1 MGYSVIMNLDEYEG
15 GYMVKNVVIT
25 GSTRGL
31 GLEMAKEFLK
41 AGCNVTI
48 SGSRENSFEREK
60 EQVKGFENHF
70 IFIPCNV
77 TKISELKNLWTKS
90 VEKWGSVD
98 IWINNAGQN
107 VPHEFMW
114 DTEERYIEAVVDT
127 NIKGIMF
134 GCKVA
139 VENMLKQGYG
149 QVWNMEGLGSNNMII
164 EKTILYG
171 TSKHALTY
179 FTKGL
184 AKELKNSPVKV
195 GRLSPGMMLTEFITK
210 SPTGEL
216 STVTEDNQFKKVFN
230 ILADKPE
237 TVAKFFIPK
246 ILENTKQNA
255 HIQWLTNTKSA
266 QRFMM
271 SPFKKRELL

>member
-1 MGYSVIMNLDEYEG
+1 MGRVIM
-15 GYMVKNVVIT
+15 KNIIIT

-31 GLEMAKEFLK
+31 GLAMAKEFLK

-48 SGSRENSFEREK
+48 SGSRSDSFDGAK
-60 EQVKGFENHF
+60 EEIKEFEDQF

-77 TKISELKNLWTKS
+77 RKISDIKNLWLKS
-90 VEKWGSVD
+90 AEKWDSID

-107 VPHEFMW
+107 CPHEFMW
-114 DTEERYIEAVVDT
+114 DTDEEYIDFVVDT
-127 NIKGIMF
+127 NIKGVMY
-134 GCKVA
+134 GCKIA
-139 VENMLKQGYG
+139 VENMLKQGHG
-149 QVWNMEGLGSNNMII
+149 QVWNMEGLGSNDMII

-171 TSKHALTY
+171 TTKRALTY

-184 AKELKNSPVKV
+184 AKELKNSPIKI

-216 STVTEDNQFKKVFN
+216 STVTQDKQFKKVFN

-237 TVAKFFIPK
+237 TVANFFIPK
-246 ILENTKQNA
+246 MLENTKQDA
-255 HIQWLTNTKSA
+255 HIEWLTNIKSA

-271 SPFKKRELL
+271 APFRKRELL

>member
-1 MGYSVIMNLDEYEG
+1 M
-15 GYMVKNVVIT
+15 KNVVIT

-31 GLEMAKEFLK
+31 GLAMAKEFLK

-48 SGSRENSFEREK
+48 SGSRPDSFDRARE
-60 EQVKGFENHF
+60 EVKGFEKQ
-70 IFIPCNV
+70 IIYIPCNV
-77 TKISELKNLWTKS
+77 RNLSEVRSLWVKS
-90 VEKWGSVD
+90 VEKWGSIH

-107 VPHEFMW
+107 CLHEFMW
-114 DTEERYIEAVVDT
+114 DTDTKYIDAVVDT
-127 NIKGIMF
+127 NIKGVLY
-134 GCKVA
+134 GSKVA
-139 VENMLKQGYG
+139 VENMLEQRYG

-164 EKTILYG
+164 DKTILYG

-184 AKELKNSPVKV
+184 AQELKDSPVKV

-210 SPTGEL
+210 SPEGEA
-216 STVTEDNQFKKVFN
+216 SEVVEQNSFKKVFN
-230 ILADKPE
+230 ILGDKPE

-246 ILENTKQNA
+246 ILENSKQNA
-255 HIQWLTNTKSA
+255 HIEWLTNTKSF

-271 SPFKKRELL
+271 APFRKRKLL

>member
-1 MGYSVIMNLDEYEG
+1 M
-15 GYMVKNVVIT
+15 KNVVIT

-31 GLEMAKEFLK
+31 GLAMAKEFLMS
-41 AGCNVTI
+41 GCNVTI
-48 SGSRENSFEREK
+48 SGSTPNSFDRERE
-60 EQVKGFENHF
+60 EVKGFERQV

-77 TKISELKNLWTKS
+77 RKISEIKNLWLKS

-107 VPHEFMW
+107 CPREFMW
-114 DTEERYIEAVVDT
+114 DTDEEYIDYVVDT
-127 NIKGIMF
+127 NIKGVMY
-134 GCKVA
+134 GCKIA
-139 VENMLKQGYG
+139 TQNMLKQGHG
-149 QVWNMEGLGSNNMII
+149 QVWNMEGLGSNDMTI

-171 TSKHALTY
+171 TSKRALTY

-184 AKELKNSPVKV
+184 AKELKDSSVKV

-210 SPTGEL
+210 SPTGEV
-216 STVTEDNQFKKVFN
+216 SSVTQDKQFKKIFN

-237 TVAKFFIPK
+237 TVARFFIPK
-246 ILENTKQNA
+246 MLENTKQDA
-255 HIQWLTNTKSA
+255 HIQWLTNMKSA

-271 SPFKKRELL
+271 APFKKRELI

>member
-1 MGYSVIMNLDEYEG
+1 M
-15 GYMVKNVVIT
+15 KNVVIT

-31 GLEMAKEFLK
+31 GFAMAKEFLK
-41 AGCNVTI
+41 AGCKVTI
-48 SGSRENSFEREK
+48 SGSRPDSFHAGKEEVKEYEN
-60 EQVKGFENHF
+60 QY

-77 TKISELKNLWTKS
+77 RNVSDIRNLWLRS
-90 VEKWGSVD
+90 VDKWGSID

-107 VPHEFMW
+107 CPHEFMW
-114 DTEERYIEAVVDT
+114 ETGEEYIDYVVDT
-127 NIKGIMF
+127 NIKGVMYGTKI
-134 GCKVA
+134 A
-139 VENMLKQGYG
+139 VENMLKQGSG
-149 QVWNMEGLGSNNMII
+149 QVWNMEGLGSNDMII

-179 FTKGL
+179 FTKGI

-216 STVTEDNQFKKVFN
+216 SSAIEDAQFKKIFN

-246 ILENTKQNA
+246 MLENTKQDA
-255 HIQWLTNTKSA
+255 HIQWLTNTKTA

-271 SPFKKRELL
+271 SPFKKRNLL

>member
-1 MGYSVIMNLDEYEG
+1 M
-15 GYMVKNVVIT
+15 KNIVIT

-31 GLEMAKEFLK
+31 GLAMAKEFLK

-48 SGSRENSFEREK
+48 SGSRPDSFDSGK
-60 EQVKGFENHF
+60 EDVKEFENQI

-77 TKISELKNLWTKS
+77 RNISDVRNLWLKS
-90 VEKWGSVD
+90 VEKWGCID

-107 VPHEFMW
+107 CPHEFMW
-114 DTEERYIEAVVDT
+114 DTDEEYINYVVDT
-127 NIKGIMF
+127 NIKGVMYGSKI
-134 GCKVA
+134 A

-149 QVWNMEGLGSNNMII
+149 QVFNMEGLGSNNMII

-184 AKELKNSPVKV
+184 AKELKNSPIKI

-210 SPTGEL
+210 SPTGER
-216 STVTEDNQFKKVFN
+216 SHVIEDNQFKKVFN

-246 ILENTKQNA
+246 ILNNTKQNA
-255 HIQWLTNTKSA
+255 HIEWLTGVKSA

-271 SPFKKRELL
+271 APFRKRELL

>member
-1 MGYSVIMNLDEYEG
+1 MEYSVIINLDKGKG
-15 GYMVKNVVIT
+15 GHMVKNVVIT

-60 EQVKGFENHF
+60 EQVKGFENQF

-77 TKISELKNLWTKS
+77 TKISEIKNLWTKS

-114 DTEERYIEAVVDT
+114 DTEEKYIEAVVDT
-127 NIKGIMF
+127 NIKGIMY

-216 STVTEDNQFKKVFN
+216 STVTEDNQFKKIFN

-237 TVAKFFIPK
+237 TVARFFIPK

-255 HIQWLTNTKSA
+255 HIQWLTNAKSA
-266 QRFMM
+266 RRFML
-271 SPFKKRELL
+271 SPFNKRELL